1 MLGQTIRKL
10 RQERGINQEDLGHA
24 VGVSK
29 QSVSNWENE
38 NIMPSI
44 DLLIRLSDF
53 FGVSTDALLGRSDRT
68 TLDVTGLTDRQIT
81 HLQLLIDDLRKD
93 H

>member
-10 RQERGINQEDLGHA
+10 RQERGMKQEDLGIA
-24 VGVSK
+24 VGVTK

-44 DLLIRLSDF
+44 DLLIRLADC
-53 FGVSTDALLGRSDRT
+53 FGVSTDYLLGRTQRT
-68 TLDVTGLTDRQIT
+68 TLDATGLTDTQAT
-81 HLQLLIDDLRKD
+81 HIQLLIDDLRNQ
-93 H
+93 